1 MENNYETLR
10 MPELKALVRERRL
23 RGYSRLRKAELI
35 AFVQDEDGREVPA
48 PPAHRQQ
55 EEPPTREP
63 ELEVPQPLTERQLK
77 RSRNKNSKLNKKF
90 KNLSKEIDN
99 LKSQI
104 EGLEDK
110 IAKAAQSMNAR
121 FKRKKIRSMK
131 RDVVKAIE
139 KLKESGK
146 SFESIESRIIPKNN
160 NSKRS
165 SSKRIENKIAELNKK
180 IRRVKNKKNKER
192 LIAIRNS
199 LKIELSWGP
208 KELEGAFGGAYR
220 RYRIDGIEGKG
231 HVLDVETYFARTKKF
246 LIDLLNKETT
256 NRAVRSQA
264 TTWIRF
270 VRDGVEQVNLAFNSR
285 MMTVYSL
292 NDKNEIVTVM
302 IEHMAQ
308 QIENPALRNSKFVF
322 DRVLYMDIDFH
333 RLNLTRGSSYV
344 ALPDWLMKKK
354 AMINPKNSDRECFKW
369 AVIAAMNWEEIGNNP
384 ERVSKL
390 RRYEREFDWSG
401 LEFPLSLRDMNK
413 FERNNEIGVNIL
425 AVEHR
430 RIYICRKGRDYDR
443 IVNLMLIAD
452 IVNRNKKTLRC
463 C

>member
-10 MPELKALVRERRL
+10 MPELKALARERKL

-35 AFVQDEDGREVPA
+35 AFLKDEDR
-48 PPAHRQQ
+48 RQ

-63 ELEVPQPLTERQLK
+63 ELEVPQPLAVALTKRQLK
-77 RSRNKNSKLNKKF
+77 CRRNKNSKLNKKF

-104 EGLEDK
+104 EELENK
-110 IAKAAQSMNAR
+110 IAKAAQSTKAG

-139 KLKESGK
+139 KLKESEK
-146 SFESIESRIIPKNN
+146 SFESIESRIPKNN
-160 NSKRS
+160 NSERS

-180 IRRVKNKKNKER
+180 IRRAKNKKNKEC
-192 LIAIRNS
+192 LIAKRDS

-220 RYRIDGIEGKG
+220 CYRIYGIEGKG
-231 HVLDVETYFARTKKF
+231 HVLDVKTYFARTRKF
-246 LIDLLNKETT
+246 LIDLLNKVTT

-264 TTWIRF
+264 TIWISF
-270 VRDGVEQVNLAFNSR
+270 VRDEVEQVSLAFNSR
-285 MMTVYSL
+285 MMTVYNL
-292 NDKNEIVTVM
+292 NDKSEIVTMM

-308 QIENPALRNSKFVF
+308 QIENPALRNSKFVS
-322 DRVLYMDIDFH
+322 DRVLHMDIDFH
-333 RLNLTRGSSYV
+333 RLNLTSGSSYV
-344 ALPDWLMKKK
+344 PLPDWLTKKK
-354 AMINPKNSDRECFKW
+354 AIINPKNSDMECFKW
-369 AVIAAMNWEEIGNNP
+369 AVIAAMKWEEIGNNP

-390 RRYEREFDWSG
+390 RRYEEDFDWSDI
-401 LEFPLSLRDMNK
+401 EFPVSFRDINK

-425 AVEHR
+425 AVE
-430 RIYICRKGRDYDR
+430 
-443 IVNLMLIAD
+443 
-452 IVNRNKKTLRC
+452 NKKHIYVEKVEIIIES
-463 C
+463 